1 VLDVASHIVEVNSP
15 FCGSFTLFLPS
26 QGSTQSCAFSMTELP
41 LKKIPVVCEYADVFP
56 DELPGMPPGQNI
68 EFAIELQPG
77 TTPISKRPYQMPP
90 AELAELKKQLQ
101 ELLYKGFIC
110 PSTSPWGCPALFVK
124 KKDESL
130 RLCIDYRP
138 LNAVTIKNKYPLPRI
153 DVLFN
158 QLVGAKVFSKIDLRS
173 GYHQIKIRASD
184 ILKTAFSTRYGLY
197 EFLVMSFGLTNA
209 PAYFM
214 YLINS
219 VFMPELDKFVVVFI
233 DDILV
238 YSKNKEEHPEH
249 LHVVLQRL
257 REHHL
262 YAKLS
267 KCDFWLK
274 EIKFLG
280 HTISQAGMA
289 VDPDNVQEVMN
300 WKPPTIVR
308 QIRSFLGLA
317 GHYQRFIPDF
327 SRTAKPIT
335 ELLKK
340 EAKFVW
346 GQKCED
352 AFHALRQHL
361 TTAPVLA
368 QPDNSKPF
376 DVYCDAYGTGLGC
389 LLMLDNRVIAYESR
403 ALRPHEQNYPTHDL
417 ELAAVVH
424 ALKMWRHYLMGTHCN
439 IFTDHKSLKYIF
451 TQADLNMWQR
461 RWLELIKDY
470 DLEVHYHPGKANVVA
485 DALSRKL
492 QCNCVLMDSRI
503 DTLCDE
509 LHKMK
514 IEVIPSGALSHIS
527 VEPALQ
533 DQIIIAQL
541 SDKGV
546 QIIKENLHQKTKK
559 YKCFRQDGKSILW
572 FGGRLVVPKNEDL
585 KKRILDEAHLSKF
598 SMHPGSTKMYHDLK
612 PLYWWTKMK
621 REIARYVSECDTCQR
636 IKASHLKS
644 AGALQ
649 PLSIP
654 LWKWD
659 DINMDFIEGLPS
671 TSRHHDSIWVIVD
684 RLTKVA
690 HFLPVHTTD
699 KAQKYAEL
707 YIDRIVCL
715 HGLPRTIVSDRG
727 APFVARFWE

>member
-1 VLDVASHIVEVNSP
+1 VASHIVEVNSP